1 MYNNY
6 GYNPY
11 YPQQRYQGVDTNNQ
25 QPMMTTYQQPMQLA
39 KPSGLLG
46 KSVDNIDVVKATD
59 IPLDGSISYFPLTD
73 GSAIVSKQLQMD
85 GTSKMVVYK
94 PAKANS
100 KRNMENNY
108 WALRKAKFDKSIA
121 ECKVLSK
128 SSSELGVCFS
138 RVANLER
145 NKNAQRDNAKYE
157 KNMDLNTEIRDGGY
171 WWY

>member
-25 QPMMTTYQQPMQLA
+25 QPMMATYQQPIQLT
-39 KPSGLLG
+39 KPSSLLG

-94 PAKANS
+94 PVKEDNDDS
-100 KRNMENNY
+100 K
-108 WALRKAKFDKSIA
+108 KFVTF
-121 ECKVLSK
+121 EEMQ
-128 SSSELGVCFS
+128 SEL
-138 RVANLER
+138 AKIDILDLE
-145 NKNAQRDNAKYE
+145 
-157 KNMDLNTEIRDGGY
+157 DLKDEIKEIKKQLKEFKVKKSKDDE
-171 WWY
+171 

>member
-11 YPQQRYQGVDTNNQ
+11 YQQQQRMQGIEQ
-25 QPMMTTYQQPMQLA
+25 QPMITTYQQPMQLT

-94 PAKANS
+94 PIKEDS
-100 KRNMENNY
+100 DDS
-108 WALRKAKFDKSIA
+108 RKFVTF
-121 ECKVLSK
+121 EEMQ
-128 SSSELGVCFS
+128 SEL
-138 RVANLER
+138 AKIDILDLE
-145 NKNAQRDNAKYE
+145 
-157 KNMDLNTEIRDGGY
+157 DLKDEIKEIKKQLKEFKTKKSKDDE
-171 WWY
+171 

>member
-25 QPMMTTYQQPMQLA
+25 QPMMTTYQQPIQLT
-39 KPSGLLG
+39 KTSSLLG

-94 PAKANS
+94 PVKEDSDDS
-100 KRNMENNY
+100 K
-108 WALRKAKFDKSIA
+108 KFVTF
-121 ECKVLSK
+121 EEMQ
-128 SSSELGVCFS
+128 SEL
-138 RVANLER
+138 AKIDILDLE
-145 NKNAQRDNAKYE
+145 
-157 KNMDLNTEIRDGGY
+157 DLKDEIKEIKKQLKSMKKPKED
-171 WWY
+171 